1 MATDPHKRA
10 PLWPAF
16 VFLLWTL
23 LGVAAFLMQ
32 SMQDFAELA
41 RTDPVQARLWTGMP
55 LWVWM
60 AYGMAV
66 GAGLAGALALLLR
79 RRSAVWLAGLCLIA
93 VLVQFGHT
101 ILLTDLVALRG
112 WSAALFPL
120 LIIAMALA
128 QLLYARWLGARGTL
142 R

>member
-32 SMQDFAELA
+32 SMQDLAELA
-41 RTDPVQARLWTGMP
+41 RTDPVQARLWAEMP

>member
-23 LGVAAFLMQ
+23 LGVATFLMQ
-32 SMQDFAELA
+32 SMQDLAELA
-41 RTDPVQARLWTGMP
+41 RTDPVQARLRAGMP

>member
-1 MATDPHKRA
+1 MAWRSA
-10 PLWPAF
+10 PGWPARSRSCCA
-16 VFLLWTL
+16 
-23 LGVAAFLMQ
+23 G
-32 SMQDFAELA
+32 
-41 RTDPVQARLWTGMP
+41 DPPFGWRG
-55 LWVWM
+55 
-60 AYGMAV
+60 
-66 GAGLAGALALLLR
+66 
-79 RRSAVWLAGLCLIA
+79 C